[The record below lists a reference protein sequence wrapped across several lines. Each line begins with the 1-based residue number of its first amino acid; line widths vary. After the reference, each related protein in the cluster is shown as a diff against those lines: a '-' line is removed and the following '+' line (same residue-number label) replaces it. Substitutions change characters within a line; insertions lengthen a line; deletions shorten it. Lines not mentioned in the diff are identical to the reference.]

1 MASVKRDFS
10 ALSLKEALQMVPTKR
25 IAVWQPDAP
34 PAAPSAYLTE
44 TLTRLRA
51 FDLQRS
57 EAAKILLI
65 DALLIEVAPSY
76 PQLKVWKASPLESDV
91 AMGVAD
97 YLIAPDYAYVETPL
111 LCAVEAKR
119 DDFDG
124 GRIQCIAEMAA
135 CRWNNAQAGRDVDV
149 YGIVSNGQ
157 GWVFYRLTTV
167 ITLAATDLYALS
179 DLPDLLG
186 VLHHTLAACAANV
199 P

>member
-1 MASVKRDFS
+1 MIPAKHIV
-10 ALSLKEALQMVPTKR
+10 
-25 IAVWQPDAP
+25 VWTPDALP
-34 PAAPSAYLTE
+34 TPPSAYLTE
-44 TLTRLRA
+44 TLQRLRA

-65 DALLIEVAPSY
+65 DALLIEVAPTY
-76 PQLKVWKASPLESDV
+76 PKLKVWKASPLESDV
-91 AMGVAD
+91 AMGIVD

-124 GRIQCIAEMAA
+124 GRIQCIGEMAA
-135 CRWNNAQAGRDVDV
+135 CRWNNAQAGRTVDV

-167 ITLAATDLYALS
+167 GELSATELYALS

-186 VLHHTLAACAANV
+186 VLHHILAACATNV